1 MHFKGKCAHFH
12 HRCTLPARVTF
23 IGLSFERPY
32 LIKGLNFMIP
42 TFVDFAAEICS
53 FHQIHGFPSKTTVF
67 SQKPQISRVRICRFH
82 EIHSFP
88 SKTMVFHDFH
98 ENCGFQ
104 PKTMDFAVFEFK
116 TRKFF
121 ISFQSR
127 ERIERVSIFFFFFLF
142 FGGDLNL

>member
-1 MHFKGKCAHFH
+1 MCAFQRKCAHFH

-67 SQKPQISRVRICRFH
+67 SQNHRFQGS
-82 EIHSFP
+82 ESMIFM
-88 SKTMVFHDFH
+88 KT
-98 ENCGFQ
+98 
-104 PKTMDFAVFEFK
+104 AVFSQKLWILQFLSLKLENSLLVF
-116 TRKFF
+116 
-121 ISFQSR
+121 SL
-127 ERIERVSIFFFFFLF
+127 ERGSK
-142 FGGDLNL
+142 G